1 MLSEQELI
9 KQCVDQKQ
17 GALEE
22 LYKRFSPLMYGV
34 CLRYVKNRDD
44 AMDMLHDGFI
54 KVFAS
59 LEGFRFTGSLE
70 GWIRRIMVH
79 TAINYYNRQI
89 CRKNRDFESVSE
101 VLEND
106 DPDVISEMSAS
117 ELLDLVQSLP
127 DGYRVVFNLR
137 VIEGYQHEEI
147 AQMLGISESTSKTQL
162 MKARKLLMTKI
173 KIKVYETI

>member
-1 MLSEQELI
+1 
-9 KQCVDQKQ
+9 
-17 GALEE
+17 
-22 LYKRFSPLMYGV
+22 
-34 CLRYVKNRDD
+34 
-44 AMDMLHDGFI
+44 
-54 KVFAS
+54 
-59 LEGFRFTGSLE
+59 
-70 GWIRRIMVH
+70 MVH

-162 MKARKLLMTKI
+162 MKARKMLMTRI
-173 KIKVYETI
+173 KNKVYETI